1 MIEDLIAVKRSET
14 AHNSRTTTLLCYKKN
29 KCLILILIYTVS
41 LIIMEFICCEFHP
54 LSSILVYVTRKY
66 YIVCECWPLIFLIY
80 TVSLI
85 IMKFIC
91 CVGHPLSSILVYVAR
106 KILHCL

>member
-1 MIEDLIAVKRSET
+1 
-14 AHNSRTTTLLCYKKN
+14 
-29 KCLILILIYTVS
+29 
-41 LIIMEFICCEFHP
+41 MEFICCEFHP

-66 YIVCECWPLIFLIY
+66 YIVCECRPLIFLIY

-106 KILHCL
+106 KNIKLFVIVGRRLPEGVKVGKL